1 MSETSE
7 TKGFRS
13 GFVTI
18 VGRPNVGKS
27 TLLNAFLGQ
36 KLAIVTPKPQTTRD
50 RIMGIGTW
58 PECQIMFLDT
68 PGIHQAKGL
77 LHRMMVENALASL
90 QEADAVILVVDST
103 QVKDHIPKPE
113 RKILEQIQ
121 ASALPCILALN
132 KVDAINKQALLPVL
146 ARMQEL
152 FPFQSMV
159 PVSALNGQGVDD
171 LRLECAKVLPEANA
185 IFDEG
190 ELTDRNLSFVVR
202 EFVREQVFLRT
213 QQEVPY
219 STAVT
224 IDVMENREA
233 KEPLLYIAATIHV
246 ERKSQKGILIGKG
259 GSMLKAIGQGAR
271 ESIEGFS
278 GERVFLE
285 LFVRVEDEW
294 TRSVR
299 GIQKVGYET

>member
-1 MSETSE
+1 MTEQENS
-7 TKGFRS
+7 KFRA

-58 PECQIMFLDT
+58 PDCQIMFLDT

-103 QVKDHIPKPE
+103 QVKDALPKPE

-121 ASALPCILALN
+121 ASALPCVLALN
-132 KVDAINKQALLPVL
+132 KVDQITKHLLLPVL
-146 ARMQEL
+146 ARMQEA
-152 FPFQSMV
+152 FPFRAMV
-159 PVSALNGQGVDD
+159 PISALQGQGVDD
-171 LRLECAKVLPEANA
+171 LRVECAKLLPEADA
-185 IFDEG
+185 IFDAG
-190 ELTDRNLSFVVR
+190 ELTDRTLSFVVR
-202 EFVREQVFLRT
+202 EFIREQVFLRT

-224 IDVMENREA
+224 IDVMETRPG
-233 KEPLLYIAATIHV
+233 KEPVLYIAASIHV

-259 GSMLKAIGQGAR
+259 GAMLKAIGQGAR
-271 ESIEGFS
+271 ESIEAFS

-285 LFVRVEDEW
+285 LHVRVEDEW
-294 TRSVR
+294 TRSAR